1 MCLSLQT
8 NMTFFFFFF
17 FLTKSSSGPKKNKR
31 GKKKGQPGQERTTD
45 WSNQQVSKS
54 GLFNE

>member
-1 MCLSLQT
+1 MYLSVST
-8 NMTFFFFFF
+8 KYDFFF
-17 FLTKSSSGPKKNKR
+17 FLPSQVLVPKKNKR
-31 GKKKGQPGQERTTD
+31 EKKKGQPGQERTTD